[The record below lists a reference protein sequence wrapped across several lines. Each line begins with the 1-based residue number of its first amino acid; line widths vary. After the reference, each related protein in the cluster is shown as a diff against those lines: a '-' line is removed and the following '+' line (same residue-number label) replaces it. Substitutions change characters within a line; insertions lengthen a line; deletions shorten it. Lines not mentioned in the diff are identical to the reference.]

1 MNSLKEI
8 FVKQVTSG
16 RYFLTIIAGL
26 VFAYATYAKILD
38 SQAVSAIVTAV
49 FISYFNRS
57 DREQPKGEVKS

>member
-1 MNSLKEI
+1 MTLKEL
-8 FVKQVTSG
+8 FVRQVTSG

-57 DREQPKGEVKS
+57 DRPKEEAK